1 MESLES
7 RKKNLALTLLYYLS
21 QELWL
26 GKSRKLVCTN
36 QSRFY
41 NFSPLPLKKKK
52 KKIALFLDISQVK
65 IFLSF
70 TRQHS
75 WMCIRITRINN
86 FNFKTKKKD
95 KKTKSKRKKTRKENI
110 CEKSNGIQWYP
121 LRICSV
127 FFWLTWSSVE
137 FLLDVHVNLMFICNE
152 RNHSIY
158 YTRTTSEV
166 STFTGPYREK
176 SIKLQEIFIFS
187 ISHRIPPIAILCIF
201 IGAIQQVRHL
211 KRRVDKES
219 NKNDIDGKACSQ
231 KSDVSHINS
240 SLHFFLY
247 LNIYSLLVSHK
258 VLLIITASKKS
269 IS

>member
-26 GKSRKLVCTN
+26 GKSRKLICTN

-41 NFSPLPLKKKK
+41 NFSPPLPLKKK

-95 KKTKSKRKKTRKENI
+95 KNTKSKRKKQEKRISVKNLTGYNDI
-110 CEKSNGIQWYP
+110 LCEFV
-121 LRICSV
+121 LCS
-127 FFWLTWSSVE
+127 FD
-137 FLLDVHVNLMFICNE
+137 LLDRVLNFSWLFI
-152 RNHSIY
+152 
-158 YTRTTSEV
+158 
-166 STFTGPYREK
+166 
-176 SIKLQEIFIFS
+176 
-187 ISHRIPPIAILCIF
+187 
-201 IGAIQQVRHL
+201 
-211 KRRVDKES
+211 
-219 NKNDIDGKACSQ
+219 
-231 KSDVSHINS
+231 
-240 SLHFFLY
+240 
-247 LNIYSLLVSHK
+247 
-258 VLLIITASKKS
+258 
-269 IS
+269 

>member
-1 MESLES
+1 
-7 RKKNLALTLLYYLS
+7 
-21 QELWL
+21 
-26 GKSRKLVCTN
+26 
-36 QSRFY
+36 
-41 NFSPLPLKKKK
+41 
-52 KKIALFLDISQVK
+52 
-65 IFLSF
+65 
-70 TRQHS
+70 
-75 WMCIRITRINN
+75 
-86 FNFKTKKKD
+86 
-95 KKTKSKRKKTRKENI
+95 
-110 CEKSNGIQWYP
+110 
-121 LRICSV
+121 
-127 FFWLTWSSVE
+127 
-137 FLLDVHVNLMFICNE
+137 MFICNE

-247 LNIYSLLVSHK
+247 LNIYLLLVSHK